1 MSMGRKSVLGID
13 FSGFAGR
20 YGVWLALFLLLF
32 VCAVSSPAFRSLQ
45 NLLNISRQISYSGMI
60 AIGMTFVIIGG
71 GIDLS
76 VGALLAL
83 SGTLGMMVM
92 NHISNPLTGVLAGL
106 AVSLLA
112 GAFCGMLNGALVTL
126 GRIPPFIVTLGSM
139 SIFRSMT
146 LYLANAGLTSSS
158 NEYFGK
164 IGAAEVF
171 HLPLAAW
178 LLLLLTFAGSVLLNR
193 TSFGRH
199 ICAIGANERVAV
211 YAAIRIDLL
220 RFVTYLLCGIL
231 AGLSAFLLGGRLNSL
246 SSTTAGNSYEMDGIA
261 AAIIG
266 GTAMSGGKGSIWGT
280 LAGAFILGIVSNVL
294 DMWGIS
300 ANLQG
305 TVKGAVIIIAVL
317 LQRQSAKRP

>member
-1 MSMGRKSVLGID
+1 MGRKLFVRN
-13 FSGFAGR
+13 AGSSLIGR
-20 YGVWLALFLLLF
+20 HGAWLALLLLLL
-32 VCAVSSPAFRSLQ
+32 VCAVSSPAFRSPQ
-45 NLLNISRQISYSGMI
+45 NLLNISRQISYSGII

-83 SGTLGMMVM
+83 SGTLGIMAM
-92 NHISNPLTGVLAGL
+92 NHVSNPLTAVLVCL
-106 AVSLLA
+106 TVSLLTGAA
-112 GAFCGMLNGALVTL
+112 GGMLNGALVTL

-139 SIFRSMT
+139 AIFRSLT

-158 NEYFGK
+158 NEIFGR
-164 IGAAEVF
+164 IGAAEIL

-178 LLLLLTFAGSVLLNR
+178 LLLILTFAGSVLLNR
-193 TSFGRH
+193 SAFGRH
-199 ICAIGANERVAV
+199 LCATGANERVAV

-220 RFVTYLLCGIL
+220 RFTTYLLCGVL
-231 AGLSAFLLGGRLNSL
+231 AGLSAFLLGGRLSSL

-266 GTAMSGGKGSIWGT
+266 GTAMSGGHGSIWGT

-317 LQRQSAKRP
+317 LQRQNAKRP

>member
-1 MSMGRKSVLGID
+1 MGRKPFFRQGW
-13 FSGFAGR
+13 SGLIGHHGA
-20 YGVWLALFLLLF
+20 WLALLILLCA
-32 VCAVSSPAFRSLQ
+32 CAVSSQAFRSPQ
-45 NLLNISRQISYSGMI
+45 NLLNISRQISYSGII

-83 SGTLGMMVM
+83 SGTLGIMAM
-92 NHISNPLTGVLAGL
+92 NHFSNPLNGVLAGL
-106 AVSLLA
+106 AASLLV
-112 GAFCGMLNGALVTL
+112 GASGGMLNGVLVTL
-126 GRIPPFIVTLGSM
+126 GRIPPFIVTLGTL
-139 SIFRSMT
+139 SIFRSLT

-158 NEYFGK
+158 NHFFAR
-164 IGAAEVF
+164 IGEAEIAA
-171 HLPLAAW
+171 LPLAAW
-178 LLLLLTFAGSVLLNR
+178 LLLILTFAGSVLLNR
-193 TSFGRH
+193 TAFGRH
-199 ICAIGANERVAV
+199 LCATGANERVAV
-211 YAAIRIDLL
+211 YAAIRIGRV

-231 AGLSAFLLGGRLNSL
+231 AGLSAFLLGGRLSSL

-266 GTAMSGGKGSIWGT
+266 GTAMSGGRGSIWGT

-317 LQRQSAKRP
+317 LQRQNAKQP